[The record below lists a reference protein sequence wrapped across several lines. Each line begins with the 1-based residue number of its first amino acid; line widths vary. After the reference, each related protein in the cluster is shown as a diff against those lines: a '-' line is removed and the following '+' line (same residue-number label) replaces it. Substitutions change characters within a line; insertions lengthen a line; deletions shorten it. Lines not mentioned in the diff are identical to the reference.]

1 MRVPSLAP
9 ISTIWQ
15 EPVARC
21 RSLSSGFAAQSSAEL
36 EGLASSSA
44 LDSDL
49 ARNIVLHQIAASSR
63 MVHTATRDNMM
74 VAVEH
79 VAMNTSRASSTGCV
93 RVEAV
98 ASGAAAPGTGLSML
112 RYSRVP
118 EAAAHR
124 PP

>member
-36 EGLASSSA
+36 DGLASSSA

-74 VAVEH
+74 IAVEH
-79 VAMNTSRASSTGCV
+79 VAMNTSPASSTGCV
-93 RVEAV
+93 RLKPSRLVQPHP
-98 ASGAAAPGTGLSML
+98 GQGLYAALKS
-112 RYSRVP
+112 
-118 EAAAHR
+118 
-124 PP
+124 

>member
-9 ISTIWQ
+9 LSTIWQ

-49 ARNIVLHQIAASSR
+49 ARNIVLHQIVASSR

-93 RVEAV
+93 RLKPSRLVRLL
-98 ASGAAAPGTGLSML
+98 PGTGALYAVL
-112 RYSRVP
+112 K
-118 EAAAHR
+118 
-124 PP
+124 